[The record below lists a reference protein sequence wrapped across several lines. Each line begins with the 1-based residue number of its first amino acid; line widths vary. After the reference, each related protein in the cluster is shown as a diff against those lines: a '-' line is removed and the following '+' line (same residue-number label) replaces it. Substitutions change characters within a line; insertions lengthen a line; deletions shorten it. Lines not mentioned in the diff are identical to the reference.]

1 MTILV
6 QQSDLAR
13 SMNNSK
19 IEITDQDIIFAICNR
34 NESICK
40 QFYLD
45 CRTYFFAKHKS
56 VIIFK
61 SREYEILDLYQD
73 AFSLL
78 YSEIESKRIT
88 VVNNKIVRKD
98 TNGDYHEMT
107 AKLKTFL
114 LSIAKIKSLSQSRKN
129 NELSLDEAIIPDLI
143 DSDDNY
149 DEIYDIVNY
158 CVNFML
164 PDRCKHILTLF
175 YYENKSLDEIL
186 EIRKENTS
194 KDGLKTSKSKCMAKL
209 KFNILNELK
218 RNNITVYH
226 GK

>member
-1 MTILV
+1 MSYSRMEV
-6 QQSDLAR
+6 
-13 SMNNSK
+13 
-19 IEITDQDIIFAICNR
+19 TDQDIILAICNR

-40 QFYLD
+40 QFYLE

-56 VIIFK
+56 VFIFN
-61 SREYEILDLYQD
+61 SRAYEILDLYQD
-73 AFSLL
+73 SFSLL
-78 YSEIESKRIT
+78 YSEIESKRIA
-88 VVNNKIVRKD
+88 VVNNKVVRKD

-107 AKLKTFL
+107 ANLKTYL
-114 LSIAKIKSLSQSRKN
+114 LSIAKIKNLSQFRKN
-129 NELSLDEAIIPDLI
+129 NDLSLDDAIIPDLI
-143 DSDDNY
+143 DSEDNY

-209 KFNILNELK
+209 KSNILYELK
-218 RNNITVYH
+218 RNNINVYY